1 MNSNHFCQFLNQTQ
15 TCKFPNYK
23 YDIKNIQS
31 NFSFYSKSPK
41 KSLIRERNLKISIDM
56 SKTYKLTN
64 SKKYILNSDEN
75 KYENKNIG
83 NNFGMNQVNN
93 IISLKELY
101 NKTRNSNLKNNSTD
115 KKIKQNNFSM
125 RLKNKNN
132 KRLIYHSSNISQ
144 NISPNYIYTCI
155 NSENK
160 KYFSES
166 KSKEDE
172 KVDCEGIERKK
183 FIGIIESNQKQENSQ
198 KKKFN
203 LQLINNL
210 KKNSPEEIHFSIVN
224 KIQKIKYL
232 SKFIN

>member
-75 KYENKNIG
+75 KYENKNIS

-101 NKTRNSNLKNNSTD
+101 
-115 KKIKQNNFSM
+115 
-125 RLKNKNN
+125 
-132 KRLIYHSSNISQ
+132 
-144 NISPNYIYTCI
+144 
-155 NSENK
+155 
-160 KYFSES
+160 
-166 KSKEDE
+166 KE
-172 KVDCEGIERKK
+172 
-183 FIGIIESNQKQENSQ
+183 
-198 KKKFN
+198 
-203 LQLINNL
+203 
-210 KKNSPEEIHFSIVN
+210 
-224 KIQKIKYL
+224 IQI
-232 SKFIN
+232 

>member
-75 KYENKNIG
+75 KYENKNIS

-125 RLKNKNN
+125 RLKNYFV
-132 KRLIYHSSNISQ
+132 LSS
-144 NISPNYIYTCI
+144 
-155 NSENK
+155 
-160 KYFSES
+160 
-166 KSKEDE
+166 
-172 KVDCEGIERKK
+172 
-183 FIGIIESNQKQENSQ
+183 
-198 KKKFN
+198 
-203 LQLINNL
+203 
-210 KKNSPEEIHFSIVN
+210 
-224 KIQKIKYL
+224 YL
-232 SKFIN
+232 